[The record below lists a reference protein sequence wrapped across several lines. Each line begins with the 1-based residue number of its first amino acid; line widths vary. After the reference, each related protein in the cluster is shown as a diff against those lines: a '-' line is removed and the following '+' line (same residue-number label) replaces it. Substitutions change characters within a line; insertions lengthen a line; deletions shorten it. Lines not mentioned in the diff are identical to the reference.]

1 MGMGLLG
8 LQAGWR
14 RRDGAHLGERFSGGV
29 GRARR
34 PIPPVR
40 ADGGEQQRLDAVG
53 GGVARHLRAVSSEQS
68 EVGGHQSEVGSAQKV
83 ASGERRQWA
92 VK

>member
-1 MGMGLLG
+1 MQSAERGIVNLVQESYG
-8 LQAGWR
+8 
-14 RRDGAHLGERFSGGV
+14 GAIVLFLT
-29 GRARR
+29 
-34 PIPPVR
+34 PVR
-40 ADGGEQQRLDAVG
+40 ADGGEEQRLDAVG